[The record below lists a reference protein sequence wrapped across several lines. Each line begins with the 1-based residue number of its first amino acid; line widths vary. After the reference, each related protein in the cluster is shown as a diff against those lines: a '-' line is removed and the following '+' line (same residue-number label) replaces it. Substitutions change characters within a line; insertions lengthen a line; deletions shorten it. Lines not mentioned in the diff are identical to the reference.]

1 MYQQQQNQIIGYHQP
16 IQDYGIAE
24 PKHLHIKNL
33 YQCFTSTLVHPHGK
47 SIHLSTNGGL
57 LASQSKIRVR
67 PRTRVSSMTFPTRAR
82 LPRIWVWIFTF
93 LEAQHECKHAE
104 ATPSSAACGFF
115 AALTEAS
122 ALFAYFSAN
131 DIPSLLDGNKDTP
144 TKTKYKIIF
153 CCCCMWHL
161 CSSHFRMS

>member
-33 YQCFTSTLVHPHGK
+33 YQCFTSTW
-47 SIHLSTNGGL
+47 IHLFTNGGL
-57 LASQSKIRVR
+57 LASQSINHDSLY
-67 PRTRVSSMTFPTRAR
+67 PNQS
-82 LPRIWVWIFTF
+82 LIF

-104 ATPSSAACGFF
+104 ATQSSAACGFF

-122 ALFAYFSAN
+122 TLFAYFSAN

-153 CCCCMWHL
+153 FCCCMWHL

>member
-47 SIHLSTNGGL
+47 LIHLFTKNGGL
-57 LASQSKIRVR
+57 LASQSINHDSVY
-67 PRTRVSSMTFPTRAR
+67 PNQS
-82 LPRIWVWIFTF
+82 LIF

-104 ATPSSAACGFF
+104 ATQSSAACGFF
-115 AALTEAS
+115 AALTEARS
-122 ALFAYFSAN
+122 LLAYFSAN

-144 TKTKYKIIF
+144 TKTKYKNNSAAVACGI
-153 CCCCMWHL
+153 CVHHT
-161 CSSHFRMS
+161 SE